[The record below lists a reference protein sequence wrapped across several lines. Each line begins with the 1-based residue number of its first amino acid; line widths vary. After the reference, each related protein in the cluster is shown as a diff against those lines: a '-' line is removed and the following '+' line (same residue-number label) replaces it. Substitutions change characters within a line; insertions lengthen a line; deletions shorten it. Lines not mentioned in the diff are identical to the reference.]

1 MEWTHG
7 GSSHLERSVPQTK
20 DPIIF
25 PGKQEVGIP
34 LWIFFGKLSS
44 WFGVFLIIGI

>member
-34 LWIFFGKLSS
+34 LWIFLENCPVGLEFS
-44 WFGVFLIIGI
+44 